1 VGFFVYIIVQHLNIT
16 TMNLLSKLFPTK
28 ENETPEARRQRYKL
42 KFFIWLSVCFGLWAV
57 FNQIS
62 LWTTRAQLNTAIVD
76 GNNALSTIEFF
87 KKKIQKDSSTK
98 YLQEVQIGDERS
110 AKLHAQADADK
121 FKKLYLSVKG
131 KVSVEI
137 KDVAVPI
144 NSTPDQITQLPDSVV
159 PDQCDSL
166 LQQVYKQC
174 DSLLAEQIALG
185 STFNKDSKW
194 FYTGGRIFKDSLQI
208 DSIGFH
214 PGRISFIYGQVG
226 GFLKKKRDN
235 SQITFENPHMKLTD
249 MSSLA
254 VIDLRPK
261 PKRVIWMIA
270 GVIVGGVTT
279 YLLVK

>member
-1 VGFFVYIIVQHLNIT
+1 MNI
-16 TMNLLSKLFPTK
+16 LSKLFPAK
-28 ENETPEARRQRYKL
+28 ENETPESHTQRYKL
-42 KFFIWLSVCFGLWAV
+42 KFFMWLSVILGLWGG

-76 GNNALSTIEFF
+76 GNNALNTVEFF
-87 KKKIQKDSSTK
+87 KKKIQKDSSTL
-98 YLQEVQIGDERS
+98 YLQEVKIGDERT

-121 FKKLYLSVKG
+121 FKNLYLSVKG
-131 KVSVEI
+131 KVSTGI
-137 KDVAVPI
+137 KDVSVPI
-144 NSTPDQITQLPDSVV
+144 NSNPDQITPLPDSIV

-174 DSLLAEQIALG
+174 DSLLAEQIAPG
-185 STFNKDSKW
+185 STFYKNSKW
-194 FYTGGRIFKDSLQI
+194 FYTGGSIFKDSLQI
-208 DSIGFH
+208 DSVGFH
-214 PGRISFIYGQVG
+214 PGRISFIYGKVG

-235 SQITFENPHMKLTD
+235 SQISFENPYMKLTD
-249 MSSLA
+249 MSSVA

-270 GVIVGGVTT
+270 GIVVGGVTT